1 MPWHHLLSTPY
12 FPELAEHSMED
23 PRCCC
28 CQLNNRPASRPTTLG
43 PHSDV
48 ASPHPSDEER
58 SPAGRTLGGTYVS
71 VVVWKLT
78 MVKTR
83 NILRT
88 VDWLEEPTWPLH
100 HDRRYDSRKCAV
112 ATASHRSKMGPSP
125 WLVRGQAPRR
135 RRGEMLWSC
144 ASSLYC
150 QCIFSWRPM
159 FTMLYP
165 ASNYFLSQ
173 FT

>member
-1 MPWHHLLSTPY
+1 M
-12 FPELAEHSMED
+12 
-23 PRCCC
+23 
-28 CQLNNRPASRPTTLG
+28 
-43 PHSDV
+43 

-88 VDWLEEPTWPLH
+88 VDWLEEPTWPLP
-100 HDRRYDSRKCAV
+100 HDRRYDSRKWAV

-125 WLVRGQAPRR
+125 WLVRGQTPRR
-135 RRGEMLWSC
+135 RRREMLWSC

-150 QCIFSWRPM
+150 QCIFSMETSVYNAIPYQHS
-159 FTMLYP
+159 TPPSLPPPPY
-165 ASNYFLSQ
+165 LCQTTTVDQ
-173 FT
+173 FYLH

>member
-1 MPWHHLLSTPY
+1 M
-12 FPELAEHSMED
+12 
-23 PRCCC
+23 
-28 CQLNNRPASRPTTLG
+28 
-43 PHSDV
+43 

-100 HDRRYDSRKCAV
+100 HDRRYDSRQCAV
-112 ATASHRSKMGPSP
+112 ATASLRSKMGPSP

-150 QCIFSWRPM
+150 QCIIVYNAIPLPVITFCLSLLNAIAGHFIFRWIGKWRLINFKGKAPTTPISWENKV
-159 FTMLYP
+159 LE
-165 ASNYFLSQ
+165 AG
-173 FT
+173 